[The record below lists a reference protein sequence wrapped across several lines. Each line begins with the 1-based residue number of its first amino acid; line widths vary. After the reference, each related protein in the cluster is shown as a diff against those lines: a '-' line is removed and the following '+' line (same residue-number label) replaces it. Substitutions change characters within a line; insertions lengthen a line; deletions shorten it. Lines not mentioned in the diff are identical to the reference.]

1 MDELVFPEVLA
12 ILDYDIGVILGN
24 ALDNAVEAC
33 GRLREEE
40 PEADCFI
47 RLCSFLEGEM
57 FLLEIRNRFDGKVI
71 TREGREFPETRK
83 GDGESHGI
91 GLANIKRT
99 CEKYHGAVEWTAREG
114 VFTLSVMLRNAA
126 G

>member
-1 MDELVFPEVLA
+1 MDELVFPEVLT

-71 TREGREFPETRK
+71 TREGRRNGAIRRRTGSFSRRRLPGRRAAMA
-83 GDGESHGI
+83 
-91 GLANIKRT
+91 GLR
-99 CEKYHGAVEWTAREG
+99 R
-114 VFTLSVMLRNAA
+114 S
-126 G
+126 